1 MNESEKRVVTFAKL
15 KSQIESESEKQE
27 VTFGKLVVGEVMATR
42 GCHPGGLEE
51 RRGFNNLRILIQI

>member
-1 MNESEKRVVTFAKL
+1 M

-42 GCHPGGLEE
+42 GCHPGGLGE
-51 RRGFNNLRILIQI
+51 RHKIKILFKSFIQYELKHLEALN